1 MNLIL
6 YMSLGS
12 PSLEKS
18 IETARNYVA
27 GGCDVIEADFPAK
40 DPYLDSPYIQS
51 RMAEALRNCPDYD
64 QYMAAIE
71 TIKLQNPKTQFFYL
85 IYERTILEI
94 GLQKFIDFCHRSN
107 QKDVILVGTE
117 FPHVR
122 KALVDSG
129 LLASAFIRYHLP
141 DEDIEVAKKAN
152 GFIYLQASPAGLLH
166 PKYQT
171 LKDIIHHLR
180 VDHGLQNR
188 INCGIGVSSPEY
200 VKLVKEA
207 GADGAFVGA
216 IVLHLHEKPEEM
228 KQLIRKLKDQTL

>member
-1 MNLIL
+1 
-6 YMSLGS
+6 MSLGS

-18 IETARNYVA
+18 IVTAKNYIE
-27 GGCDVIEADFPAK
+27 GGCDIIEADFPAK

-51 RMAEALRNCPDYD
+51 RMAEALRKCPDYD
-64 QYMAAIE
+64 EYMKTIE
-71 TIKLQNPKTQFFYL
+71 IIKTQNPTARFFYL

-94 GLQKFIDFCHRSN
+94 GIQKFIDFCHKNN
-107 QKDVILVGTE
+107 QLDVILVGTE

-122 KALVDSG
+122 DSLVKAG

-141 DEDIEVAKKAN
+141 EEDIEVAKRAN
-152 GFIYLQASPAGLLH
+152 GFIYLQASPAGILH

-171 LKDIIHHLR
+171 LKDIIRHLR
-180 VDHGLQNR
+180 EDHGLKNR
-188 INCGIGVSSPEY
+188 INCGIGVSSPDY
-200 VKLVKEA
+200 VKLVRDA

-228 KQLIRKLKDQTL
+228 KKLIRQLKTATLPD